1 MARILSDIAS
11 GSITGI
17 MFVAIVVVA
26 WWWLPETAGMQ

>member
-1 MARILSDIAS
+1 MIRDLAS

-26 WWWLPETAGMQ
+26 WWWLPETVGVVQ